1 LSPHKE
7 VFHARVAEQQGVLAM
22 ATGSAEKHHLCVKPE
37 DSGAAHG
44 ATPKPVVFS
53 LSLALGHSDGYYEEM
68 AGAEH
73 MDRLQLEVVRLTDQL
88 AQILD
93 EADYMKERE
102 VEFHE
107 MTESM
112 DRNAQW
118 WPILQIC
125 ILLLTGVLQAK
136 HLKRFFQQQKML
148 Y

>member
-1 LSPHKE
+1 MKGKG
-7 VFHARVAEQQGVLAM
+7 ARAGGGGGTNSTRL
-22 ATGSAEKHHLCVKPE
+22 GSNDASSEWGRWGFTE
-37 DSGAAHG
+37 A
-44 ATPKPVVFS
+44 S
-53 LSLALGHSDGYYEEM
+53 LW
-68 AGAEH
+68 
-73 MDRLQLEVVRLTDQL
+73 QVVRLTDQL

>member
-1 LSPHKE
+1 
-7 VFHARVAEQQGVLAM
+7 M
-22 ATGSAEKHHLCVKPE
+22 TTGTESQHQLCVKPE
-37 DSGAAHG
+37 G
-44 ATPKPVVFS
+44 TLKKPVVFS
-53 LSLALGHSDGYYEEM
+53 LSLSLGHSDTYYEEM
-68 AGAEH
+68 AAAEH
-73 MDRLQLEVVRLTDQL
+73 LDRLQLEVVKLTDQL

-112 DRNAQW
+112 HRNAQW

-125 ILLLTGVLQAK
+125 ILLLTGIFQVK
-136 HLKRFFQQQKML
+136 NLKRFFQQQKML